1 MDVLVSTNDG
11 LTSEKKHLTLE
22 LKETKELLHI
32 YEEKTK
38 SLMED
43 LQNTTGELQQ
53 NKREMIG
60 FSEVNREREEKIADL
75 KRELK
80 LTKLRA
86 DDYELKLGTLQ
97 INYNKMEEQL
107 TATRSDH
114 DDLVDKLH
122 AMNKARHEIETKLQD
137 EHDRNK
143 SLSDVVNLRDD
154 LLEKR
159 QQEIESLDKQ
169 INDLNSDKATLEAA
183 KMGVE
188 KNFELTKT
196 QLNDRIKSLN
206 EVIANEKETRELW
219 IARYEDEQK
228 NHTNTNAQL
237 LTSRSELKD
246 QFLAL
251 KNSEIKLNSAN
262 RQI

>member
-1 MDVLVSTNDG
+1 M
-11 LTSEKKHLTLE
+11 
-22 LKETKELLHI
+22 
-32 YEEKTK
+32 
-38 SLMED
+38 
-43 LQNTTGELQQ
+43 
-53 NKREMIG
+53 
-60 FSEVNREREEKIADL
+60 
-75 KRELK
+75 
-80 LTKLRA
+80 
-86 DDYELKLGTLQ
+86 
-97 INYNKMEEQL
+97 